1 MNQGD
6 SMDTKVRRRDFL
18 KTAQVAGMLG
28 YASREA
34 VAAAAKT
41 KAVASDIALSGKY
54 TPVQDYPIQPKRYS
68 EVTMKD
74 SFWKPKIT
82 TNADVT
88 IPFEVQKLTEPGSRK
103 HLNGGVLEAAILSL
117 RTHPDAR
124 LQAQVD
130 AAIQTMKQATGSGNR
145 DFEIAAAYYNATGN
159 RELIDKA
166 IESADKL
173 YEDFRVRNPPFSGG
187 E

>member
-74 SFWKPKIT
+74 AFWKPKIA
-82 TNADVT
+82 TNAKVT
-88 IPFEVQKLTEPGSRK
+88 IPFEVQKLTEGGSRRG
-103 HLNGGVLEAAILSL
+103 LGGGVLEAAILSL
-117 RTHPDAR
+117 QTHPDPK
-124 LQAQVD
+124 LQAEVD
-130 AAIQTMKQATGSGNR
+130 ARIEALKKAPSSGNGG
-145 DFEIAAAYYNATGN
+145 FEIAAAWYA
-159 RELIDKA
+159 A
-166 IESADKL
+166 
-173 YEDFRVRNPPFSGG
+173 
-187 E
+187 